1 MNSAA
6 ERLRFARK
14 ARGLSQVALA
24 SLASD
29 PAPDKKPTTGGCIA
43 QIECGIRGGGRD
55 LWRRLA
61 AALGTSTDWLL
72 DGVGRAPIVGSDAH
86 PAPPRQRAAAKAS

>member
-24 SLASD
+24 ALASD
-29 PAPDKKPTTGGCIA
+29 PEPGKTPTTGGCIA
-43 QIECGIRGGGRD
+43 QIETGIRGGGRD

-72 DGVGRAPIVGSDAH
+72 DGVGRAPVAVPSGHA
-86 PAPPRQRAAAKAS
+86 PAPRQRMRAAS